1 MLSVFLCTNEKQIS
15 PSKPF
20 FCMWTLIIVLGWMTN
35 SWNPLGDLKKSSN
48 AGIIL
53 HLSEVKTTKG
63 KILISLFNQPDGFPD
78 DVEKA
83 FKTWALDPAQTLNL
97 GLIPPGDYA
106 LALFH
111 DTDENKKMTVNL
123 VGYPKEGF
131 SSSPE
136 GGSRWSKPNW
146 KLARFKHG
154 PNQTTLNLKMHY

>member
-1 MLSVFLCTNEKQIS
+1 MQLYPYQKRVAQHLRQ
-15 PSKPF
+15 
-20 FCMWTLIIVLGWMTN
+20 G
-35 SWNPLGDLKKSSN
+35 KS
-48 AGIIL
+48 IIL
-53 HLSEVKTTKG
+53 QAPTGAGKT
-63 KILISLFNQPDGFPD
+63 LAALWPYLEAWDRNQPDGFPD

-111 DTDENKKMTVNL
+111 DTDENKKMTFNL